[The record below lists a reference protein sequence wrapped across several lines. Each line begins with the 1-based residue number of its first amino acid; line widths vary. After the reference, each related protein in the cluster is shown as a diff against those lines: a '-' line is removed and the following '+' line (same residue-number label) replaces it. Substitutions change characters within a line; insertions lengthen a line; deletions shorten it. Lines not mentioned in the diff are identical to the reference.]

1 MKRFYK
7 KILGLAI
14 FISIVTFGRTFA
26 EEPGVV
32 SNQRVAIVGDS
43 YAGFFSKSVENENY
57 EYFIFPVGTI
67 YNPLNQKVFEQAIN
81 SDNNYILFATGV
93 NDQALNTELA
103 IFEQELRRYAEEIS
117 AKKKYLFFHSYMDY
131 PNKKEGSGSQPPS
144 AYDKILK
151 KLADEYENVMY
162 IDMSYFA
169 STKHGFGDGLHYDKF
184 FYETLSAK
192 LQFYVYSIDRTVFKT
207 LPTTINEVN
216 KRQIA
221 VAGDITAFEFFSY
234 ENKKEYVITNFS
246 SPALLL
252 SQSKDFVFRAINY
265 DAQSVFIT
273 AGLSDYELQTD
284 IEEFKDTLREYLNEA
299 SLKHKNIFLY
309 ASLDYTT
316 NKGLPIES
324 SLYDMAIEDVANE
337 YVNACFI
344 NLRNYSKEVPQIY
357 DMIYSLMDTM
367 IKNIY

>member
-1 MKRFYK
+1 MVS
-7 KILGLAI
+7 
-14 FISIVTFGRTFA
+14 FIIVGRTFA
-26 EEPGVV
+26 EEPGEIKVPK
-32 SNQRVAIVGDS
+32 VAVVGDS
-43 YAGFFSKSVENENY
+43 YAGYFSYSMGVEKY
-57 EYFIFPVGTI
+57 DYFIFPVATI
-67 YNPLNQKVFEQAIN
+67 YNPLNQKVLEQAVN
-81 SDNNYILFATGV
+81 SDNRYILFSTGV
-93 NDQALNTELA
+93 NDQALNTELS
-103 IFEQELRRYAEEIS
+103 IFETELR
-117 AKKKYLFFHSYMDY
+117 KYVEKVSEKGKFLFFHTYMDY
-131 PNKKEGSGSQPPS
+131 PYKKEGNGSNPPDK
-144 AYDKILK
+144 YDKILK
-151 KLADEYENVMY
+151 KLADEYENVLY
-162 IDMSYFA
+162 IDMSHFA

-184 FYETLSAK
+184 FYESLSAK
-192 LQFYVYSIDRTVFKT
+192 LQFYVYSIERTVFSR
-207 LPTTINEVN
+207 VN
-216 KRQIA
+216 SIIKDVYKRQIS
-221 VAGDITAFEFFSY
+221 VAGDIAANEFFSY
-234 ENKKEYVITNFS
+234 ENKKEYVLNNFS
-246 SPALLL
+246 TPTLLL
-252 SQSKDFVFRAINY
+252 AQSKEQVLRAINY

-299 SLKHKNIFLY
+299 CLKHKNIFLY